1 MKLAKTIQLDTSD
14 KNIFEVS
21 AKPNEWAISGT
32 FAFVDGNPDSW
43 PKKHQFAFQSAWL
56 GLPSFGYSTFVQVTN
71 IKEFEYK
78 IIIKN
83 LTEILMNIY
92 NAPNLKAA
100 EQAAKGEIDDMVSLC
115 DHPDGTLLAMERQI
129 VDDTITESV
138 RTITTDKNIK
148 TSNAWSIEK

>member
-14 KNIFEVS
+14 KNIFELS
-21 AKPNEWAISGT
+21 ASPNEWAISGT
-32 FAFVDGNPDSW
+32 FTFVDGNPDSW

-78 IIIKN
+78 IIIEDLAK
-83 LTEILMNIY
+83 ILMDFH
-92 NAPNLKAA
+92 NAPNFKAA

-115 DHPDGTLLAMERQI
+115 NHPDGTLLAMDRQI
-129 VDDTITESV
+129 VDETITESV
-138 RTITTDKNIK
+138 RIITTDKNIK
-148 TSNAWSIEK
+148 ISNAWSIEK

>member
-14 KNIFEVS
+14 ENIFEV
-21 AKPNEWAISGT
+21 AANPNEWAISGT
-32 FAFVDGNPDSW
+32 FTFVDGNPDTW

-78 IIIKN
+78 IIIKE
-83 LTEILMNIY
+83 LAKILMDFH
-92 NAPNLKAA
+92 NAPNFKAA

-115 DHPDGTLLAMERQI
+115 NHPDGTLLAIERQI

-138 RTITTDKNIK
+138 RIINTDKNIK
-148 TSNAWSIEK
+148 ISNAWSIEK

>member
-21 AKPNEWAISGT
+21 ANPNEWAISDT
-32 FAFVDGNPDSW
+32 FTFVDGNPDTW

-71 IKEFEYK
+71 IKEFKYK

-83 LTEILMNIY
+83 LRKILMNIY

-129 VDDTITESV
+129 VNDTITESV
-138 RTITTDKNIK
+138 RKINTDKNIK

>member
-71 IKEFEYK
+71 IKEFKYK

-83 LTEILMNIY
+83 LRKILMNIY
-92 NAPNLKAA
+92 NAPNLKTA
-100 EQAAKGEIDDMVSLC
+100 EQTAKRNIDDMVSLC
-115 DHPDGTLLAMERQI
+115 SHPDGTLLAIERQI

-138 RTITTDKNIK
+138 RIINADENIK
-148 TSNAWSIEK
+148 ISNA